1 MITVEAVNGA
11 HKEEVEKAMKDRFFS
26 DVTSIVEFVDRVVH
40 PKWRVCWRC
49 ERSGVRSS
57 IAQLVRACGC

>member
-26 DVTSIVEFVDRVVH
+26 DVTSIVEFVDRVLH
-40 PKWRVCWRC
+40 PKWRVC
-49 ERSGVRSS
+49 
-57 IAQLVRACGC
+57 